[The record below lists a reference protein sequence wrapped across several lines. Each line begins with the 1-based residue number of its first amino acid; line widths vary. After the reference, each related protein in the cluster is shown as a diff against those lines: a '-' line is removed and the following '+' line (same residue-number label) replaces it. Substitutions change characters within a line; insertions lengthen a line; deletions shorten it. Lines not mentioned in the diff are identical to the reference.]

1 MKKVRSIPTQEHA
14 RTLALGIQAPY
25 NKTKNIDSYFDE
37 FLHLIDTNE
46 VTCEK
51 TIFMKLRTID
61 NAYFLTSGKLQE
73 LKKIC
78 DDNNI
83 EHVILSETLIPQQE
97 RNLNEILDC
106 KIFDRTM
113 LILEIF
119 EKHAVTAEG
128 KTQVQIAMLQH
139 RRSRV
144 SGKGLHMAQQSGVI
158 GFKSG
163 PGETA
168 KERELR
174 YIDQHIL
181 KYKRR
186 LEAID
191 RARSTQRKKRF
202 NAGVKQFCLI
212 GYTNAGKST
221 LLNRLTKSNV
231 LAQDKLFAT
240 LDTTT
245 RELFVDSK
253 KRGVISDTVGFIQQL
268 PHKLINAFKSTL
280 SELQYADLLLHVI
293 DASNPNW
300 HEHIDVV
307 RETLDDLQVHK
318 PMVYIFNKMDLLEKE
333 LASKEF
339 YARLNQ
345 FGRYQPNVFISAT
358 DDDGV
363 AQLIEFLSQNNI

>member
-1 MKKVRSIPTQEHA
+1 MKKVRSISTQDNA
-14 RTLALGIQAPY
+14 KTLALGINAPY

-37 FLHLIDTNE
+37 FVHLIETNE
-46 VTCEK
+46 VECEK
-51 TIFMKLRTID
+51 TIFMKLRSVD

-73 LKKIC
+73 LKEIC

-83 EHVILSETLIPQQE
+83 EHVIISETLSAQQE
-97 RNLNEILDC
+97 RNLSEVLDC
-106 KIFDRTM
+106 RIFDRTM

-158 GFKSG
+158 GFRSG

-181 KYKRR
+181 KYKHR

-191 RARSTQRKKRF
+191 RARSTQRKKRL

-221 LLNRLTKSNV
+221 LLNRLTKSDV

-268 PHKLINAFKSTL
+268 PHKLIDAFKSTL
-280 SELQYADLLLHVI
+280 LELQYADLLLHVI
-293 DASNPNW
+293 DASDPNW

-307 RETLDDLQVHK
+307 RETLDDLQVKK
-318 PMVYIFNKMDLLEKE
+318 PMLYIFNKMDLLENQLSPKD
-333 LASKEF
+333 L

-345 FGRYQPNVFISAT
+345 FGRYQPNVFVSAT

-363 AQLIEFLSQNNI
+363 DQLLDFLSQNDE